1 MKNLMNVKT
10 LAAAIS
16 SMALLV
22 ACGGGSSSSTSASNQ
37 PNTPTAV
44 LQSTGNATQYALKT
58 PAYSSVTGNYTS
70 SMVTAASFTTATPLS
85 PNLKDIDIASYVSTL
100 NIDDGL
106 FSGSTGS
113 IALVPNSQFL
123 VSTDANGNVTTA
135 KLKAVST
142 LSSASVGSAVNYFEI
157 LLSDGS
163 LIVTANN
170 GANCTE
176 VSTSAICQKIGTAT
190 SHATANGTATLS
202 RNEYTNYAGMYVFG
216 DSDSDNGRR
225 FALAGYPKSPFW
237 KGRHSDG
244 PVGVEYLAGSLGIP
258 LDKRT
263 DFAVGGATTGT
274 ANVDPNPKLANTGM
288 LGQLET
294 FKQQLNGA
302 KADSNALYFIRA
314 GVNDFSQCGYP
325 TNTTCTTAQINQ
337 MISNVDTLV
346 KELYALGA
354 RNIILSGVVN
364 GVGGVIKPFNTGIK
378 ANLDAFKAANT
389 GNFYYYN
396 YASFYGT
403 ATSTSNPYGFTN
415 LYPTYCYTGD
425 FSGNNG
431 TVCSTPGT
439 YAFWD
444 SHLHWTTRAMHAW
457 GDSMAAL
464 LKK

>member
-1 MKNLMNVKT
+1 MPFKHQKIAVYAST
-10 LAAAIS
+10 LTICL
-16 SMALLV
+16 ALIG
-22 ACGGGSSSSTSASNQ
+22 CGGGSSSSTASTQ
-37 PNTPTAV
+37 PNTPTTV
-44 LQSTGNATQYALKT
+44 LQTSGNATQYAIKT

-70 SMVTAASFTTATPLS
+70 SMVTAASFSTATPLS
-85 PNLKDIDIASYVSTL
+85 ANLNNIDIASYVSTL

-123 VSTDANGNVTTA
+123 VSTDANGNVTAA
-135 KLKAVST
+135 KLKVVST
-142 LSSASVGSAVNYFEI
+142 LSSATVGSNVSYFDII
-157 LLSDGS
+157 LSNGNLA
-163 LIVTANN
+163 VTANN
-170 GANCTE
+170 NASCIE
-176 VSTSAICQKIGTAT
+176 VSTSAICQKIGTST
-190 SHATANGTATLS
+190 STATASGAPVLS
-202 RNEYTNYAGMYVFG
+202 QNQYANYTGMYVFG

-258 LDKRT
+258 LEKRT

-364 GVGGVIKPFNTGIK
+364 GVGSVIKPFNTGIK

-415 LYPTYCYTGD
+415 LYLLI
-425 FSGNNG
+425 
-431 TVCSTPGT
+431 TV
-439 YAFWD
+439 
-444 SHLHWTTRAMHAW
+444 
-457 GDSMAAL
+457 
-464 LKK
+464 